1 MRTGPYRPATTVPP
15 VGEPSLFLGSGRERS
30 LLRRHPWIFTG
41 AVKRVEGG
49 PATGETIAVRTD
61 RGRFLARA
69 AYSPSSQIVARVW
82 SWDGDDVIDEAFIAG
97 RVQRAAAARSD
108 LVERTDAFRAVFAE
122 SDGLP
127 GVIADRYDDHVVVQ
141 LSSAG
146 AEHWRPAVAEAL
158 AALPG
163 VNGVSERSDLDVRQR
178 EGLPPRTGHLA
189 GDAPPPAITIAERPP
204 AEGPGWT
211 FLADVATGHKTGFY
225 LDQRENRLT
234 VAELAAGRRVLD
246 LFCYTGGFTV
256 AAVAGGAA
264 SVVAV
269 DSSAPALELA
279 ARNVERNRG
288 PDPVDDISFVQADV
302 FTHLRRLR
310 DQGARF
316 DLIVADP
323 PKLARSASQL
333 NRATR
338 AYKDLN
344 LLALK
349 LLAPGGVLVTFSCS
363 GLMTE
368 DLFQKVLF
376 GAALDAGRDAQVIG
390 RLTQATDH
398 PVLLTFPEAGYLKGL
413 VLRVS

>member
-1 MRTGPYRPATTVPP
+1 

-30 LLRRHPWIFTG
+30 VLRRHPWVFAG
-41 AVKRVEGG
+41 AVRRVEGG
-49 PATGETIAVRTD
+49 PAAGETVAIRTD

-69 AYSPSSQIVARVW
+69 AYSPSSQIAARIW
-82 SWDGDDVIDEAFIAG
+82 SWDEDDKVDDEFIAS
-97 RVQRAAAARSD
+97 RVRRAAAARSD
-108 LVERTDAFRAVFAE
+108 LVERTDASRLVFAE

-146 AEHWRPAVAEAL
+146 ADHWRPAVAEAL

-163 VNGVSERSDLDVRQR
+163 VTGVSERSDLDVRQR
-178 EGLPPRTGHLA
+178 EGLSPRTGRLRGH
-189 GDAPPPAITIAERPP
+189 APPPSVTIAERPP
-204 AEGPGWT
+204 ADGPGWT
-211 FLADVATGHKTGFY
+211 FIADVVDGHKTGFY
-225 LDQRENRLT
+225 LDQRDNRLG

-246 LFCYTGGFTV
+246 LFCYTGAFAV
-256 AAVAGGAA
+256 AAAAGGAS

-279 ARNVERNRG
+279 ATNIERNGG
-288 PDPVDDISFVQADV
+288 PGVTDDVLFVQADV
-302 FTHLRRLR
+302 FTQLRRLR
-310 DQGARF
+310 DEGARF

-323 PKLARSASQL
+323 PKLARSTSQL

-363 GLMTE
+363 GLLTAE
-368 DLFQKVLF
+368 LFQKVLF

-398 PVLLTFPEAGYLKGL
+398 PVLLTFPEAEYLKGL

>member
-1 MRTGPYRPATTVPP
+1 MARP
-15 VGEPSLFLGSGRERS
+15 L
-30 LLRRHPWIFTG
+30 
-41 AVKRVEGG
+41 
-49 PATGETIAVRTD
+49 GETVAVRTD

-69 AYSPSSQIVARVW
+69 AYSPSSQIAARVW
-82 SWDGDDVIDEAFIAG
+82 SWDEDDVIDEAFIAG
-97 RVQRAAAARSD
+97 RIQKAVAARAD
-108 LVERTDAFRAVFAE
+108 LAERTDACRLVFAE

-146 AEHWRPAVAEAL
+146 ADHWRSAVAEAL
-158 AALPG
+158 AELPG
-163 VNGVSERSDLDVRQR
+163 VAGVSERSDLDVRQR

-189 GDAPPPAITIAERPP
+189 GDAPPPVVTIAERPP

-211 FLADVATGHKTGFY
+211 FVADVAAGHKTGFY
-225 LDQRENRLT
+225 LDQRENRLG
-234 VAELAAGRRVLD
+234 VAEAAAGRRVLD
-246 LFCYTGGFTV
+246 LFSYTGGFTV
-256 AAVAGGAA
+256 AAAAGGAA

-279 ARNVERNRG
+279 ARNVERNSAPG
-288 PDPVDDISFVQADV
+288 VTADVSYVQADV

-310 DQGARF
+310 DEGAQF
-316 DLIVADP
+316 DLVVADP

-363 GLMTE
+363 GLMSD

-376 GAALDAGRDAQVIG
+376 GAALDADRDAQVIG

-398 PVLLTFPEAGYLKGL
+398 PVLLTFPEAAYLKGL
-413 VLRVS
+413 VIRVS

>member
-1 MRTGPYRPATTVPP
+1 
-15 VGEPSLFLGSGRERS
+15 
-30 LLRRHPWIFTG
+30 
-41 AVKRVEGG
+41 
-49 PATGETIAVRTD
+49 
-61 RGRFLARA
+61 
-69 AYSPSSQIVARVW
+69 VW
-82 SWDGDDVIDEAFIAG
+82 SWDEDDVIDEAFMAA
-97 RVQRAAAARSD
+97 RVQQAAAARCD
-108 LVERTDAFRAVFAE
+108 LVERTDACRLVFAE

-146 AEHWRPAVAEAL
+146 ADHWRPAVADAL
-158 AALPG
+158 AALTG
-163 VNGVSERSDLDVRQR
+163 VTGVSERSDLEVRQR
-178 EGLPPRTGHLA
+178 EGLPPRTGRLV
-189 GDAPPPAITIAERPP
+189 GDPPPPAVTIAERPP

-211 FLADVATGHKTGFY
+211 FLADVAAGHKTGFY
-225 LDQRENRLT
+225 LDQRENRLD
-234 VAELAAGRRVLD
+234 VAQLAAGRRVLD

-256 AAVAGGAA
+256 PALAGGAA

-279 ARNVERNRG
+279 ATNVERNSG
-288 PDPVDDISFVQADV
+288 QGVTDDVSFVQADV

-310 DQGARF
+310 DEGAQF

-363 GLMTE
+363 GLVTAE
-368 DLFQKVLF
+368 LFQKVLF

-398 PVLLTFPEAGYLKGL
+398 PVLLSFPEAEYLKGL
-413 VLRVS
+413 VLRVR

>member
-1 MRTGPYRPATTVPP
+1 

-30 LLRRHPWIFTG
+30 VLRRHPWVFAG
-41 AVKRVEGG
+41 GVRRVEGG
-49 PATGETIAVRTD
+49 PSAGETVAVRTD

-69 AYSPSSQIVARVW
+69 AYSPSSQIAARIW
-82 SWDGDDVIDEAFIAG
+82 SWDEDEVIDQAFIAA
-97 RVQRAAAARSD
+97 RIQQAVAARCD
-108 LVERTDAFRAVFAE
+108 LTERTDACRLVFAE

-146 AEHWRPAVAEAL
+146 ADYWRPAVADAL

-163 VNGVSERSDLDVRQR
+163 VRGVSERSDLDVRQR
-178 EGLPPRTGHLA
+178 EGLPPRTGRLR
-189 GDAPPPAITIAERPP
+189 GDAPPSTVTIAERPP

-211 FLADVATGHKTGFY
+211 FLADVVAGHKTGFY
-225 LDQRENRLT
+225 LDQRENRLD
-234 VAELAAGRRVLD
+234 VAQLAAGRRVLD
-246 LFCYTGGFTV
+246 LFSYTGGFTV
-256 AAVAGGAA
+256 AAAAGGAA

-269 DSSAPALELA
+269 DSSAPSLELA
-279 ARNVERNRG
+279 ATNVERNGG
-288 PDPVDDISFVQADV
+288 PGVTGDVSFVQADV

-310 DQGARF
+310 DEGAQF
-316 DLIVADP
+316 DLVIADP
-323 PKLARSASQL
+323 PKLARSTSQL

-363 GLMTE
+363 GLVTAE
-368 DLFQKVLF
+368 LFQKVLF

-398 PVLLTFPEAGYLKGL
+398 PVLLTFPEAEYLKGL
-413 VLRVS
+413 VLRVN